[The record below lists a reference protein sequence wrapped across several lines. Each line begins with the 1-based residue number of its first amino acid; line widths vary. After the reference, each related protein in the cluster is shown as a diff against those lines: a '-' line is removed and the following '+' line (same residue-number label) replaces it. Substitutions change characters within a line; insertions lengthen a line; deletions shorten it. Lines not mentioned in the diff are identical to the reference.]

1 MLLGIVLHASL
12 PYFTRLLGFEAVW
25 PADDD
30 QSLLLFLVF
39 DFIHAWRMP
48 VFFLLAG
55 FFAHLVLERRAMS
68 MFALDRLKRIG
79 VPLVLFGA
87 VMAVIIPP
95 IWVYG
100 WFGVMS
106 VEVFQD
112 SLKERR
118 DLESSGELIAHLWFL
133 YYLLLMYATLV
144 GLWLLAR
151 PWRARALSYLPTLG
165 RRIGDAVYTRIP
177 LLLALAAV
185 VLLIVRGGN
194 ESKPVWPLNV
204 PDVLYGTLFFF
215 YGYGL
220 YARRELIDRLRGD
233 DALVVL
239 WSIAATAFFV
249 HLVLLGII
257 DEASKSGEDPESTAF
272 LGLLNAV
279 FYGASAVVFS
289 VALVGLFERILRS
302 PRPWV
307 RWLAD
312 SSYWIYII
320 HLPVVTSAYVLPRPS
335 RQAGLVEG
343 PDRHQ
348 LECGDEVRGGLRRDR
363 VAGDRDVPLPGQ
375 VHAAGDAPEREE
387 GPRISGEKLASRPAP
402 LGAAGLVLDGHA
414 EAGQPVPDPVRQVE
428 APRLP
433 EV

>member
-12 PYFTRLLGFEAVW
+12 PYFSRLLEFETVW

-55 FFAHLVLERRAMS
+55 FFAHLVLERRTMS
-68 MFALDRLKRIG
+68 IFALDRLKRIG

-87 VMAVIIPP
+87 VMAVVIPP

-100 WFGVMS
+100 WSGVMS
-106 VEVFQD
+106 VEAFQD
-112 SLKERR
+112 ALKDRR
-118 DLESSGELIAHLWFL
+118 GLESSGELIAHLWFL
-133 YYLLLMYATLV
+133 YYLLLMYAA
-144 GLWLLAR
+144 LLSLR
-151 PWRARALSYLPTLG
+151 LLGSMWRARAADVPSTFG

-177 LLLALAAV
+177 LMLALAAV

-194 ESKPVWPLNV
+194 ESKPIWPLNV
-204 PDVLYGTLFFF
+204 PDVLYGALLFF

-220 YARRELIDRLRGD
+220 YARRELVDRLRGD

-239 WSIAATAFFV
+239 WSVAATAFFV
-249 HLVLLGII
+249 HLVLLGMI
-257 DEASKSGEDPESTAF
+257 DEASKAGEDAESIAF

-279 FYGASAVVFS
+279 FYGASAVMFS
-289 VALVGLFERILRS
+289 AGLVGLFERLLLV

-320 HLPVVTSAYVLPRPS
+320 HLPVVTFLTFYLAHLDRQGWLEHLTGIGWSAEMKFVAACAVTGALGTVTYRY
-335 RQAGLVEG
+335 LVRYTPLG
-343 PDRHQ
+343 TLLNGKR
-348 LECGDEVRGGLRRDR
+348 VRGQ
-363 VAGDRDVPLPGQ
+363 VAG
-375 VHAAGDAPEREE
+375 
-387 GPRISGEKLASRPAP
+387 S
-402 LGAAGLVLDGHA
+402 
-414 EAGQPVPDPVRQVE
+414 
-428 APRLP
+428 
-433 EV
+433 